1 MEYSVHGSHHG
12 NLSSH
17 GGSVQSA
24 GSGSF
29 HGFLT
34 PRSDND
40 VSVSPSTQSSLA
52 KNNFKQLEG
61 LEDGWLIELL
71 YKAAARNQRLI
82 FDVACKELEKV
93 YKEIVVFE
101 ELWVRKLHP
110 LMVAFVPRQQ
120 RVFVSLPDHM
130 KPALENLVGLRID
143 GESLQA
149 HIDELIRDRSSDRLK
164 KSQKSRSSIMN
175 RSRLNAVKD
184 TPDAEVEYIER
195 LIGYPFDSSL
205 ILMSKVAELKPSGL
219 GKIVNNSWKAS
230 LLIVTQEGN
239 FHVFELPGVEVS
251 VIGLS
256 PAEAFRFLYP
266 AMTFDSF
273 DSWVQR
279 RKYEMVR
286 RLTPAVSLNLRRC
299 KVGVSRMIGREF
311 EIMEEEV
318 QTRNS
323 FFGENIIKAVKEQ
336 QRPTKCTLRL
346 SSAQDTSEWVGMLEK
361 NMQGLTTVTQKNGRR
376 FRV

>member
-17 GGSVQSA
+17 GGSVQSP

-40 VSVSPSTQSSLA
+40 VSVSSSTQSFA

-101 ELWVRKLHP
+101 EERVRRLHP

-195 LIGYPFDSSL
+195 LIGDPFDSSL

-219 GKIVNNSWKAS
+219 GKIVNSSWKAS

-239 FHVFELPGVEVS
+239 FHVFELPGAEAS

-299 KVGVSRMIGREF
+299 KVGVSRMISREF

-318 QTRNS
+318 QTKNS
-323 FFGENIIKAVKEQ
+323 FFGENIIKAVKEK